1 MDWDQINEI
10 QESIPPILEA
20 VPPIQ
25 VSISAALP
33 EDDLNEVLQELE
45 RLQKENKELKLEL
58 SLIQIN

>member
-1 MDWDQINEI
+1 MEYI
-10 QESIPPILEA
+10 QESIPPIFED

-25 VSISAALP
+25 VSISQ
-33 EDDLNEVLQELE
+33 DDLNEVLRELE

>member
-1 MDWDQINEI
+1 MDWSQINEI
-10 QESIPPILEA
+10 QESIPPIFEG

-25 VSISAALP
+25 VSIS
-33 EDDLNEVLQELE
+33 EDDLKEVLRELE